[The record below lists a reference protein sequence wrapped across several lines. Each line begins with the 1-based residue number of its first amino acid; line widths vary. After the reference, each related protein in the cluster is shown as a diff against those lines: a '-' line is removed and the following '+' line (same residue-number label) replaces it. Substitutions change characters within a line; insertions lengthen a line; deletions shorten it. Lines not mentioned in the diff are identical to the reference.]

1 MRLFFYWR
9 DWPALLRL
17 AQGFYNERHSGC
29 GRLFV
34 MTRIS
39 YHGFEILPAPADA
52 GAAMQALIV
61 AVLTEYGLVPDAGGV
76 DADVLDVERHYR
88 QPGGEF
94 FAVYRD
100 GMLVGTMGVV
110 PVSSDSCEL
119 RKMYLHPS
127 ARGAGLGK
135 RLLALAE
142 AEARQR
148 GYRQMQLETA
158 SVLKEA
164 IALYERNGY
173 VAQCGSPHV
182 GRCDRIYRKPL

>member
-1 MRLFFYWR
+1 MNGKL
-9 DWPALLRL
+9 
-17 AQGFYNERHSGC
+17 GSGS
-29 GRLFV
+29 LSI
-34 MTRIS
+34 MNRIS
-39 YHGFEILPAPADA
+39 HHVFEVVPAPADA
-52 GAAMQALIV
+52 GPAMQALIV
-61 AVLTEYGLVPDAGGV
+61 AVLKEYGLTPDQAGV
-76 DADVLDVERHYR
+76 DADVLDIERHYR

-94 FAVYRD
+94 FAVYRE
-100 GMLVGTMGVV
+100 GELVGTMGVV
-110 PVSSDSCEL
+110 PVSADNCEL

-127 ARGAGLGK
+127 VRGAGLGK

-182 GRCDRIYRKPL
+182 GRCDRIYRKQL